1 MSDPVPADAGPAAG
15 AHGTAPVSRRAP
27 VRGLSGTVLSLWIW
41 TGTALIVLLWLP
53 LIALRRLTDRTPARR
68 PTSELV
74 RRLNL
79 FINRVNP
86 LLRVRVEGF
95 SNLRPGT
102 CYLVVCN
109 HQSLADIPL
118 LARMPFPLK
127 WVAKKDLFRVPVTGW
142 IMRMAGDIPV
152 SRGVPGNRE
161 SVLARAGAYLQAGMS
176 VLFFPEGRR
185 TGDGAMGRFS
195 RGAFELAVST
205 GATLLPV
212 VIDGLWTLLPAS
224 AWRFGHAGMIRLRVL
239 PPIDT
244 RGLVPGDEDALR
256 AGVRRQMIQTLAE
269 FRGVSPGEV
278 DGIERAA
285 QARRTQPG

>member
-1 MSDPVPADAGPAAG
+1 MTESVPSDAGMASGTLG
-15 AHGTAPVSRRAP
+15 AAP
-27 VRGLSGTVLSLWIW
+27 VRRVASVRRLSDTLRSLWIW
-41 TGTALIVLLWLP
+41 AGTALVLLLWLP
-53 LIALRRLTDRTPARR
+53 VIALRRMADRTPAHRA
-68 PTSELV
+68 TSALV

-95 SNLRPGT
+95 SNLRPGI

-161 SVLARAGAYLQAGMS
+161 AVLARAGEYLREGVS

-185 TGDGAMGRFS
+185 TGTAPWGG
-195 RGAFELAVST
+195 
-205 GATLLPV
+205 
-212 VIDGLWTLLPAS
+212 
-224 AWRFGHAGMIRLRVL
+224 
-239 PPIDT
+239 
-244 RGLVPGDEDALR
+244 
-256 AGVRRQMIQTLAE
+256 
-269 FRGVSPGEV
+269 
-278 DGIERAA
+278 
-285 QARRTQPG
+285 